1 MKLMRGWNK
10 LLMKATYPFDNYPFN
25 KKAIKL
31 KQLIKLYNNHGFDFT
46 ISNYTRF
53 TN

>member
-1 MKLMRGWNK
+1 MKLIKRWKK
-10 LLMKATYPFDNYPFN
+10 LLMKATYPFN

-46 ISNYTRF
+46 ITTYTRF